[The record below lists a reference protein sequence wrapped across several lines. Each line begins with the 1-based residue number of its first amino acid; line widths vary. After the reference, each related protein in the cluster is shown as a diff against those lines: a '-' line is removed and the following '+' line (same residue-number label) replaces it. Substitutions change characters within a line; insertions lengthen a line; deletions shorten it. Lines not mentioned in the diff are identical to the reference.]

1 MAREGWAGLG
11 RRQGRLSSGD
21 HRARPGSGHGAGV
34 RGGAGQKETLG
45 LRRGMSSGL
54 WHQPT
59 QGSGWVTMGRLFS
72 LSISQLIQH

>member
-21 HRARPGSGHGAGV
+21 QRARPGSGHGAGV

-59 QGSGWVTMGRLFS
+59 QGSSWVTMGRLFS